1 MPEYLNYLFTL
12 SHVFLVSFKLDDA
25 QNKSK
30 KIPAK
35 HPIIKSESENSFII
49 GLMSYQKIL
58 AWLDMKRKQGKMVTS
73 AEPSDGSLY
82 SSWNTHDPSSKTY
95 MNFDDR
101 GRNTVKC
108 HYTPFPGPS
117 LPCQKERKEDGS
129 SKAER

>member
-1 MPEYLNYLFTL
+1 MPEYLKYLFRL

-35 HPIIKSESENSFII
+35 HPIIKSESENSFIL
-49 GLMSYQKIL
+49 GLMSYQKFL

-82 SSWNTHDPSSKTY
+82 SSWNTHDPLSRFI
-95 MNFDDR
+95 MVR
-101 GRNTVKC
+101 TVWD
-108 HYTPFPGPS
+108 YL
-117 LPCQKERKEDGS
+117 LPTGFLPLLQISTSFGLK
-129 SKAER
+129 